1 MKGKSEFKLSY
12 MAQVVLYLLVV
23 IHWLLPFTPVNQ
35 HPEPHIKIAAL
46 GIGAIFLMF
55 AQLSYSRP
63 RQSFAGGLIFLL
75 ILYIVSAVT
84 GASPITE
91 GLVVKLLFAALLLVD
106 FLDTGKASEKNS
118 RGEQSFPQ
126 RLITEQHRR
135 A

>member
-1 MKGKSEFKLSY
+1 MKGKSELRLSY

-23 IHWLLPFTPVNQ
+23 IHWVLPFTPVNQ

-55 AQLSYSRP
+55 AQLSYRRP
-63 RQSFAGGLIFLL
+63 RQSFAGGLVFLL
-75 ILYIVSAVT
+75 TLYTVSAVT

-91 GLVVKLLFAALLLVD
+91 GLVVKLLFAILLLVD
-106 FLDTGKASEKNS
+106 FLDTGKAGGKSKLSELHFP
-118 RGEQSFPQ
+118 RGLIAKKQ
-126 RLITEQHRR
+126 RQ

>member
-1 MKGKSEFKLSY
+1 MKGTGELKLSY

-46 GIGAIFLMF
+46 GVGAIFLMF
-55 AQLSYSRP
+55 AQLSYTRP

-75 ILYIVSAVT
+75 TLYIVSAVT

-91 GLVVKLLFAALLLVD
+91 ALVVKLLFAALLLVD
-106 FLDTGKASEKNS
+106 FLDTGKGDENSSGEQDLS
-118 RGEQSFPQ
+118 RGFITDQQ
-126 RLITEQHRR
+126 RRV
-135 A
+135 